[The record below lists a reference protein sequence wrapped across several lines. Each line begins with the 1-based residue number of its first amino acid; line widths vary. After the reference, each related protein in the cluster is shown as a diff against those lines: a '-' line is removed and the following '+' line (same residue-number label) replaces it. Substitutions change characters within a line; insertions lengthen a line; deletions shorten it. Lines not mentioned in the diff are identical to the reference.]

1 MTKPSPLFKDETTGL
16 PVLPFGRFSDFAP
29 YAKFSKLPEQYRHL
43 PVLVTGVDAS
53 KLQHK
58 AGLPSHAGYGAVQVG
73 SSLALTFRV
82 QCGPNLVFMFANAFD
97 QEVWSVTDKWD
108 AARQMVVV
116 IETSPG
122 AALVVARDYAYSA
135 NFKAIRQFALSR
147 LELFDSK
154 QFAEDIG
161 TMMLNNEA
169 RLMTTSDIPQFPA
182 FRTVEARM
190 VLTELTSAVAF
201 ADAESVG
208 ATTH

>member
-16 PVLPFGRFSDFAP
+16 PVLPFGRFSVFAP
-29 YAKFSKLPEQYRHL
+29 YARSSKLPEQYRHL

-58 AGLPSHAGYGAVQVG
+58 AGLPCHAGYGTVQVG

-82 QCGPNLVFMFANAFD
+82 QCGPNLLFMFANAFD
-97 QEVWSVTDKWD
+97 RDVWRMTDRWD
-108 AARQMVVV
+108 SARQMVLV

-122 AALVVARDYAYSA
+122 AALVVARDYSYNA
-135 NFKAIRQFALSR
+135 NLKAIREFALSKPG
-147 LELFDSK
+147 LFDAK

-161 TMMLNNEA
+161 TMMLKGEA

-182 FRTVEARM
+182 FKNVEARM
-190 VLTELTSAVAF
+190 VLTELTGAVAF